1 MRIIQYNLRYFSY
14 LYKYVIYKYNMEI
27 IKIDQL
33 QTEGHD
39 IAGLVSTQFVDFS
52 IIILFFI
59 FIVLKDEGRKT
70 MSLKKYN
77 VKENYN
83 HAGTRKIPFY
93 KMDEAELVEALTPEE
108 SGKLERVTFWEFN
121 DIRKHPGVKETVC
134 IEESYIYSFK
144 FKCGREESIKICP
157 VEDITL
163 PPMTGEEIMEYN
175 GGGMSW
181 GNYDRVV
188 HSDDV
193 KEVKKLLTKKLD
205 FCEKWQ
211 QERYR
216 KYEAILKDG
225 RVSTFT
231 VND

>member
-14 LYKYVIYKYNMEI
+14 LYRYVIYKYNMEI

>member
-1 MRIIQYNLRYFSY
+1 
-14 LYKYVIYKYNMEI
+14 
-27 IKIDQL
+27 
-33 QTEGHD
+33 
-39 IAGLVSTQFVDFS
+39 
-52 IIILFFI
+52 
-59 FIVLKDEGRKT
+59 

-93 KMDEAELVEALTPEE
+93 KMDEAELVKALTPEE

-134 IEESYIYSFK
+134 IEESCIYSFK